1 MFEEFKWKYDWNKF
15 VSWPACLWLLV
26 GWIIP
31 LRLMITYLFILL
43 LSWIIHACVCDLYSE
58 IKWLPLI
65 LFLLHISEK
74 TKFDCELIIFDLK
87 VLLLFNLLAKN
98 SCFFSNLLE
107 LVYFES
113 INRIYLITDLFQEKV
128 RILNLLLLIDLLFM
142 INERLLLSLTEL
154 VVLVNLIAWLLLCY
168 DALLVILEGQ
178 LRCKLL
184 YLCLLLLILLD
195 KSIVI

>member
-1 MFEEFKWKYDWNKF
+1 MR
-15 VSWPACLWLLV
+15 
-26 GWIIP
+26 
-31 LRLMITYLFILL
+31 LRITCLFIFL
-43 LSWIIHACVCDLYSE
+43 LSWIIHAGICDLYSE
-58 IKWLPLI
+58 IKWLSLI

-74 TKFDCELIIFDLK
+74 TKFDCELVIFDLK

-98 SCFFSNLLE
+98 SCFFSNLLV

-142 INERLLLSLTEL
+142 INERLLLSLTKL
-154 VVLVNLIAWLLLCY
+154 FVLVNLIAWLLLCY